1 MFSLYSS
8 RLDLAI
14 PYSQFIVFQRY
25 EDETFDFFSGEE
37 ILQFMLD
44 HDVCPNDISWEHFSK
59 IFKLGYQQ
67 LTFECLEALL
77 IHLKCY
83 DFYRIKPDIIHIYL
97 QANHNYY
104 IFSDETVRLVKLVLQ
119 HNLFTVRDALHA
131 YHWILPADNEV
142 NISVKD
148 MIFLYRLIDQCL
160 IFPNNEKREEIGRL
174 LLVSIQAIS
183 IPDEKIAAIEQLLLL
198 SKRKTD
204 VAISDVRLRNQLMD
218 LWVEYMAVKY
228 GRDNSSEQYYL
239 AIKGVIDRIGKFA
252 AASDRIKLLSSLADR
267 IQAQWKVSER
277 MGILLEPDK
286 FLDRNEAANEIL
298 TLTALAAVSRIMGKE
313 HIHQRAFLEFL
324 SKPLNNDGLNNFANY
339 LRHHHLADEIM
350 RVLNQTDISS
360 DRILDLTLYTLYLSF
375 WDRSL
380 QERAVVIE
388 YLLIPVSAVISDQG
402 IRDAYAQSL
411 AYVCENVFPDSQ
423 IPNSDDELA
432 CSFLCSYLDATEAH
446 LRSFLLAGLLVASN
460 QVVAEGQLISAGK
473 KLILVAEYLGPAY
486 VKIIQAID
494 SHPDTPPHIRADTHH
509 AKSRANPPH
518 RWNMWRM
525 IMSVLSEEDRNKLS
539 HVGELLGSASYN
551 MGIKVRL
558 KNGRHVVL
566 SMLREN
572 AELDANHGFDQL
584 MRTVENNAHPR
595 MQSMRQTGLA
605 MIHEA
610 QAMSQIEMNHEL
622 SARQYELARR
632 SYGHQLKIGSVT
644 VQLYPVGLLKSGYGY
659 RFIELVRGVE
669 FNRLPV
675 ETPAQIQMVRGVA
688 KAVMCI
694 EFINIF
700 RGAEFDSDRHGNQ
713 LCVFVDTQRNEIR
726 IGLYD
731 FGEMSLTP
739 ANENQIQQFIA
750 VIHAIFGETKRQG
763 SFNGVFDNI
772 ITQHIEAAQNAG
784 NDTSYLMRIRKGL
797 LALQDFQRHLNRDDL
812 LEVILKAGASREI
825 HPEIRAA
832 LSTYRI
838 KLSVAYHSQRLFNR
852 AEEAVLCRARR
863 LLSLSES
870 KFKKTKSLQLD
881 T

>member
-1 MFSLYSS
+1 
-8 RLDLAI
+8 
-14 PYSQFIVFQRY
+14 
-25 EDETFDFFSGEE
+25 
-37 ILQFMLD
+37 
-44 HDVCPNDISWEHFSK
+44 
-59 IFKLGYQQ
+59 
-67 LTFECLEALL
+67 
-77 IHLKCY
+77 
-83 DFYRIKPDIIHIYL
+83 
-97 QANHNYY
+97 
-104 IFSDETVRLVKLVLQ
+104 
-119 HNLFTVRDALHA
+119 
-131 YHWILPADNEV
+131 
-142 NISVKD
+142 
-148 MIFLYRLIDQCL
+148 
-160 IFPNNEKREEIGRL
+160 
-174 LLVSIQAIS
+174 
-183 IPDEKIAAIEQLLLL
+183 
-198 SKRKTD
+198 
-204 VAISDVRLRNQLMD
+204 
-218 LWVEYMAVKY
+218 
-228 GRDNSSEQYYL
+228 
-239 AIKGVIDRIGKFA
+239 
-252 AASDRIKLLSSLADR
+252 
-267 IQAQWKVSER
+267 
-277 MGILLEPDK
+277 
-286 FLDRNEAANEIL
+286 
-298 TLTALAAVSRIMGKE
+298 
-313 HIHQRAFLEFL
+313 
-324 SKPLNNDGLNNFANY
+324 
-339 LRHHHLADEIM
+339 
-350 RVLNQTDISS
+350 
-360 DRILDLTLYTLYLSF
+360 
-375 WDRSL
+375 
-380 QERAVVIE
+380 
-388 YLLIPVSAVISDQG
+388 
-402 IRDAYAQSL
+402 
-411 AYVCENVFPDSQ
+411 
-423 IPNSDDELA
+423 
-432 CSFLCSYLDATEAH
+432 
-446 LRSFLLAGLLVASN
+446 
-460 QVVAEGQLISAGK
+460 
-473 KLILVAEYLGPAY
+473 
-486 VKIIQAID
+486 
-494 SHPDTPPHIRADTHH
+494 
-509 AKSRANPPH
+509 
-518 RWNMWRM
+518 
-525 IMSVLSEEDRNKLS
+525 
-539 HVGELLGSASYN
+539 
-551 MGIKVRL
+551 
-558 KNGRHVVL
+558 
-566 SMLREN
+566 
-572 AELDANHGFDQL
+572 